1 MTDQLPT
8 HPLAEF
14 VNPVTNYRRR
24 ALTNAS
30 SYLSMNGKTGKW
42 TVGQEETDVNK
53 AQAIINSRHMEHGYI
68 RWGELKP
75 AKAFASINK
84 PYPPKPDSIEGFD
97 HDGNPKIFNADD
109 ARQITGQFTEAD
121 LGGFVFNTSSMGG
134 VENVDKLFDAIILK
148 GGDGTDFCFP
158 MVELDNEWYKR
169 KTGKVYK
176 PVFKILHWC
185 DEDGTPESA
194 KTARVAKES
203 PPEPEQDDAEPRRR
217 VRRT

>member
-14 VNPVTNYRRR
+14 VNNTNHRRK
-24 ALTNAS
+24 TFS
-30 SYLSMNGKTGKW
+30 STISYLSMNGKTGNW
-42 TVGQEETDVNK
+42 IVGQEETDVNK
-53 AQAIINSRHMEHGYI
+53 AQAMINSRTMEHGYI
-68 RWGELKP
+68 RWGELPP

-84 PYPPKPDSIEGFD
+84 PYPVKPEPVEGLD
-97 HDGNPKIFNADD
+97 YDGNPKIFNADD
-109 ARQITGQFTEAD
+109 ARQITGQFMEAD
-121 LGGFVFNTSSMGG
+121 LGAFVFNTSSMGG

-185 DEDGTPESA
+185 DEYGNPESA
-194 KTARVAKES
+194 KTARVTQES
-203 PPEPEQDDAEPRRR
+203 PPESEQDAAEPRRR
-217 VRRT
+217 VRRP